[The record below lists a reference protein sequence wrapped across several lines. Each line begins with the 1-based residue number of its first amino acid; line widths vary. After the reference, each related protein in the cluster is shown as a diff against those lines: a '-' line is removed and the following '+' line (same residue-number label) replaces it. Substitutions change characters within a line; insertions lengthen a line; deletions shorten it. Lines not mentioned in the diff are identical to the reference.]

1 MSLKRNSL
9 ARACVVLACK
19 IAPPIRR
26 SWFAAMAAEFDHVPE
41 DARWRFVVGCL
52 YAAVTERMIS
62 PAFLHEVARS
72 VLVGGAMV
80 WVALNIRF
88 AGRMSVT
95 DTLPLEAF
103 GYGMALLFVIGAIAT
118 ARFGYRA
125 TISLAAP
132 LIAVLTMAGTMIWL
146 GGTPGPMSNLYLAL
160 IAEDLVILIFALALA
175 GSAARFAP
183 FRQGLN

>member
-1 MSLKRNSL
+1 MTPKRNSL
-9 ARACVVLACK
+9 ARACVVLAFK
-19 IAPPIRR
+19 IAPPARR

-41 DARWRFVVGCL
+41 AARWRFVAGCL
-52 YAAVTERMIS
+52 FAAVTERMIC

-80 WVALNIRF
+80 WAALNIRF

-95 DTLPLEAF
+95 DTFALEVF
-103 GYGMALLFVIGAIAT
+103 GYGTALLFVVGAIAT

-132 LIAVLTMAGTMIWL
+132 LIAVLTLAATMIWL
-146 GGTPGPMSNLYLAL
+146 GLSPTPMSKLYLAL
-160 IAEDLVILIFALALA
+160 IVEDLVILMFALALA
-175 GSAARFAP
+175 GFAARLTP
-183 FRQGLN
+183 FRQRLN